1 MKKILNGAV
10 LALAIAVAMAGCS
23 SADKKEDAEGAGEA
37 GAPVAEAGTGEAGV
51 ATAGAAPGGAWTGS
65 PLDNPDSILYTKV
78 IYFDYDSS
86 QINMEYRDLLRAHA
100 DYLASN
106 PSAAVVIEGHGDE
119 RGSREYNIALGE
131 RRALAVKRYLE
142 AEGIPSSQMSVVSYG
157 EERPADYG
165 HSERAWSMNR
175 RAVLVY

>member
-1 MKKILNGAV
+1 
-10 LALAIAVAMAGCS
+10 
-23 SADKKEDAEGAGEA
+23 
-37 GAPVAEAGTGEAGV
+37 
-51 ATAGAAPGGAWTGS
+51 
-65 PLDNPDSILYTKV
+65 LDNPDSILYTKV

-86 QINMEYRDLLRAHA
+86 QVNMEYRDLLRAHA

-106 PSAAVVIEGHGDE
+106 PSAALVIEGHADE

-131 RRALAVKRYLE
+131 RRAFAVKRYLE
-142 AEGIPSSQMSVVSYG
+142 AEGIPSSQISVVSYG